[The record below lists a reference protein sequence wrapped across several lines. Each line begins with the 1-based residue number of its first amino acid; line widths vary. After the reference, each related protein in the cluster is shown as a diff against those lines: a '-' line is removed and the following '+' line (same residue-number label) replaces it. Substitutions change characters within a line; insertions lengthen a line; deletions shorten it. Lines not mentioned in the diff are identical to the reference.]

1 MILSENLK
9 QLREKAG
16 ISQAGLAT
24 LSGVPV
30 GTIRGIEQG
39 RRPDPQWSTIQ
50 ALAAALGITCQDLA
64 DVPEVTKK
72 KLSGAWMRTT
82 TIEKIAKASIELTK
96 DALKERKRRLMKEGE
111 SPSVIA
117 VTVLKNIEEEK
128 KAAAE
133 AKAAAAAA
141 EAKAAAEGKAATP
154 GGTKAEE
161 QKQ

>member
-82 TIEKIAKASIELTK
+82 TIEKIAKALGVDPLEL
-96 DALKERKRRLMKEGE
+96 LKGQPAEDRPNGRKKRK
-111 SPSVIA
+111 
-117 VTVLKNIEEEK
+117 
-128 KAAAE
+128 
-133 AKAAAAAA
+133 
-141 EAKAAAEGKAATP
+141 
-154 GGTKAEE
+154 
-161 QKQ
+161 